1 MDNVW
6 SVGGRAGWAL
16 DRWMPYATGGY
27 AKGRFEF
34 NAQNLPPGTTTE
46 QAATRSSGWY
56 VGGGLDWAVLNNLIL
71 GVEYRHYVFGDRTA
85 PSSATPSGFT
95 ESITFSGLRTDA
107 VMARASWKFNGPWPV
122 P

>member
-1 MDNVW
+1 
-6 SVGGRAGWAL
+6 
-16 DRWMPYATGGY
+16 MPYATGGY